1 MKQIDEIMA
10 DVEYGFCYDADRTY
24 QDRAH
29 EYMQDRGLMRDGTK
43 TATRVEV
50 EDLVR
55 RAYEAGRQDAVEVD
69 ATPQAMELVRISG
82 ELFKMA
88 TDLKGM
94 R

>member
-1 MKQIDEIMA
+1 MKPIDEIMSEI
-10 DVEYGFCYDADRTY
+10 EYWFHYDPDKTY

-55 RAYEAGRQDAVEVD
+55 RAYEAGKQEAVEVD
-69 ATPQAMELVRISG
+69 ATSQAMELVRISG

-88 TDLKGM
+88 TDLKEM